1 MPLDWMV
8 DAHQYV
14 RTAQASSSA
23 NHAIAQSEQ
32 ARSEVQRLQMEVD
45 RLTLVC
51 RAMWSLLQDTSG
63 LTEDDLMRRVE
74 EVDLLDGKRD
84 GRVQPGI
91 VTCGQCGRNN
101 KPQRRSCMYCGS
113 PLAAGSAFG

>member
-23 NHAIAQSEQ
+23 NHAVAQSEQ
-32 ARSEVQRLQMEVD
+32 ARSEVQRLHSELD

-63 LTEDDLMRRVE
+63 LTEDDLLRRVE
-74 EVDLLDGKRD
+74 EIDLLDGKRD
-84 GRVQPGI
+84 GRVQAQ
-91 VTCGQCGRNN
+91 VVCCTQCGRIN
-101 KPQRRSCMYCGS
+101 KPQRTRCMYCEA
-113 PLAAGSAFG
+113 PLPTGSAFG

>member
-23 NHAIAQSEQ
+23 NHAVAQSEQ
-32 ARSEVQRLQMEVD
+32 ARSEVQRLRSELD
-45 RLTLVC
+45 RLTLIC

-63 LTEDDLMRRVE
+63 LTEDDLMRRIE

-84 GRVQPGI
+84 GRVQAG
-91 VTCGQCGRNN
+91 VVSCAQCGRNN
-101 KPQRRSCMYCGS
+101 KPQRPHCMYCEA
-113 PLAAGSAFG
+113 PLPAGSAFG